1 MSLNLNRRIEKLERQ
16 KSNNSEPLE
25 IVLEFVRGSA
35 ADGNLTVVK
44 RMIIDARTTA

>member
-1 MSLNLNRRIEKLERQ
+1 MKSLLNRIEKLERH

-35 ADGNLTVVK
+35 YDGTLTVVK
-44 RMIIDARTTA
+44 RMVIAA